1 MSYFRAPMREVAG
14 KVAVVTGGSSGI
26 GLGIARACVN
36 AGMKVVITYRTPAHL
51 DQAMQYFCGALDRV
65 HAISVDVSDR
75 AGMARAAEE
84 TVRVFGKVHLLVNN
98 AAVGMI
104 VPLCEST
111 YDDWDW
117 AIGVNLNGVFNGV
130 HEFLPHIRAHDEGG
144 HIVTTSSMGGLT
156 VARTAGV
163 YATTKFAVVGMMEAL
178 RTELLETN
186 IGVSVYCPAAVNSN
200 IRRSD
205 RNRPAEL
212 AATGFKATPA
222 ELAAVQAME
231 AKYADPDG
239 GPGMSPLEAGERV
252 LRGIRNNDLY
262 ILSHPEFEQ
271 TIRDR
276 FEALLASL
284 PHGEPPV
291 PQARLDEEHDI
302 LRPPMY
308 VMERDRKLLERS
320 QAQVETVPPTL
331 AAGDRS

>member
-1 MSYFRAPMREVAG
+1 MQNLSG
-14 KVAVVTGGSSGI
+14 KVAFITGGASGV
-26 GLGIARACVN
+26 GFGMAQAFSA
-36 AGMKVVITYRTPAHL
+36 AGMSVVIADIRQDHL
-51 DQAMQYFCGALDRV
+51 DEAMKSFGGGARV
-65 HAISVDVSDR
+65 HPIRVDVTDR
-75 AGMARAAEE
+75 KAMARAADE
-84 TVRVFGKVHLLVNN
+84 TERVFGKIHIVCNN
-98 AAVGMI
+98 AGINLFNDIGSA
-104 VPLCEST
+104 S

-117 AIGVNLNGVFNGV
+117 ILGVNLGGVVNGVQTFV
-130 HEFLPHIRAHDEGG
+130 PRIKAHGEGG

-222 ELAAVQAME
+222 ELAALQAME

-308 VMERDRKLLERS
+308 VMERDRKLLERG